1 MKYLIIM
8 LLSFG
13 ILSAEIS
20 EAEIPSTE
28 YLIIDFYADWCG
40 PCKQF
45 GPVFDKVKTEL
56 SSKYRFEK
64 MNIDK
69 DGKELSKTYKVSSV
83 PTILFFK
90 KGAIV
95 GREVGGMS
103 ESTFISKINKHFVSS
118 S

>member
-1 MKYLIIM
+1 MATVNLTAET
-8 LLSFG
+8 FG
-13 ILSAEIS
+13 DAVVHDGITIV
-20 EAEIPSTE
+20 
-28 YLIIDFYADWCG
+28 DFWADWCG

-45 GPVFDKVKTEL
+45 GPVFDEVKTEL

-64 MNIDK
+64 LNIDK
-69 DGKELSKTYKVSSV
+69 NGLQLSKVYKVSSV

-103 ESTFISKINKHFVSS
+103 KETFISKINKHFGSS